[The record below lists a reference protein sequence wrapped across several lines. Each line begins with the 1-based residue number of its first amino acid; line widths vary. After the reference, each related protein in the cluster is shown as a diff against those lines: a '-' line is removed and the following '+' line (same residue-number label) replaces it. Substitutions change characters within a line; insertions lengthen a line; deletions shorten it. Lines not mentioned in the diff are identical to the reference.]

1 MKRTIKFNLFPKK
14 VGGVLVECRP
24 IRMRVCYAGYRVDFR
39 VGYSI
44 EPEKWNEEE
53 GRVISNT
60 KNRFRQTAGE
70 INKAITAC
78 EEQIEAIFT
87 RFELLEKRVPTP
99 GELKT
104 AFDEA
109 TGKITPATEA
119 EENGQPFYKA
129 YAEFTETMGRL
140 NDWTK
145 ATYTKFNSL
154 RKHLEAFNKNLTF
167 DEINCNSQDLI

>member
-70 INKAITAC
+70 INKADRKST
-78 EEQIEAIFT
+78 
-87 RFELLEKRVPTP
+87 
-99 GELKT
+99 
-104 AFDEA
+104 
-109 TGKITPATEA
+109 
-119 EENGQPFYKA
+119 
-129 YAEFTETMGRL
+129 RL
-140 NDWTK
+140 NSSHKTESRMPSS
-145 ATYTKFNSL
+145 A
-154 RKHLEAFNKNLTF
+154 
-167 DEINCNSQDLI
+167 

>member
-14 VGGVLVECRP
+14 IGGVLVECRP

-70 INKAITAC
+70 INKASM
-78 EEQIEAIFT
+78 
-87 RFELLEKRVPTP
+87 KRP
-99 GELKT
+99 GKEPRLPKR
-104 AFDEA
+104 
-109 TGKITPATEA
+109 K
-119 EENGQPFYKA
+119 KA
-129 YAEFTETMGRL
+129 ASHSIKPMP
-140 NDWTK
+140 
-145 ATYTKFNSL
+145 
-154 RKHLEAFNKNLTF
+154 NLWK
-167 DEINCNSQDLI
+167 LWAV

>member
-70 INKAITAC
+70 INKAITALRRTNRSH
-78 EEQIEAIFT
+78 IYPVRAAGKAGT
-87 RFELLEKRVPTP
+87 
-99 GELKT
+99 
-104 AFDEA
+104 D
-109 TGKITPATEA
+109 TGRT
-119 EENGQPFYKA
+119 
-129 YAEFTETMGRL
+129 
-140 NDWTK
+140 
-145 ATYTKFNSL
+145 
-154 RKHLEAFNKNLTF
+154 
-167 DEINCNSQDLI
+167 

>member
-70 INKAITAC
+70 INKAITYLPGSNCWKSGYRHRAN
-78 EEQIEAIFT
+78 
-87 RFELLEKRVPTP
+87 LKRLSMKLP
-99 GELKT
+99 G
-104 AFDEA
+104 
-109 TGKITPATEA
+109 
-119 EENGQPFYKA
+119 
-129 YAEFTETMGRL
+129 R
-140 NDWTK
+140 
-145 ATYTKFNSL
+145 
-154 RKHLEAFNKNLTF
+154 
-167 DEINCNSQDLI
+167 

>member
-70 INKAITAC
+70 INKAITAFLRRTNRSH
-78 EEQIEAIFT
+78 IYPV
-87 RFELLEKRVPTP
+87 R
-99 GELKT
+99 T
-104 AFDEA
+104 AGKAGTD
-109 TGKITPATEA
+109 TGRT
-119 EENGQPFYKA
+119 
-129 YAEFTETMGRL
+129 
-140 NDWTK
+140 
-145 ATYTKFNSL
+145 
-154 RKHLEAFNKNLTF
+154 
-167 DEINCNSQDLI
+167 

>member
-78 EEQIEAIFT
+78 EEQIEALYYLVAKYSVSSDW
-87 RFELLEKRVPTP
+87 LL
-99 GELKT
+99 
-104 AFDEA
+104 
-109 TGKITPATEA
+109 TGRGNMFSK
-119 EENGQPFYKA
+119 
-129 YAEFTETMGRL
+129 
-140 NDWTK
+140 
-145 ATYTKFNSL
+145 
-154 RKHLEAFNKNLTF
+154 
-167 DEINCNSQDLI
+167 